1 VSVCRCVGRSTCRRA
16 VPAPENEKTP
26 RIREVCAQ
34 SGGVTARYP
43 MMIELIADIA
53 DE

>member
-1 VSVCRCVGRSTCRRA
+1 VVTGFSWRGWWI
-16 VPAPENEKTP
+16 PENKKTP

-43 MMIELIADIA
+43 MMMELIADIA